1 MVIKELTDLKWYK
14 LSLDAGAVIHK
25 SLQSFLIEKNLD
37 AAYVLSCVG
46 SCTRVNLVY
55 PKTVTIPPELG
66 TLEFN
71 GLFEINGIVGDVK
84 REHGDIKV
92 HLHGS
97 FTKEGKDV
105 FGGGGTG
112 GHYGVQNGGDDYC
125 GKIVCALEG

>member
-1 MVIKELTDLKWYK
+1 MVIKELTGLKWYT
-14 LSLDAGAVIHK
+14 LALDAGAVIHE
-25 SLQSFLIEKNLD
+25 SLQNFLIEKNLE

-46 SCTRVNLVY
+46 SCARVNLVY

-97 FTKEGKDV
+97 FTKEGRDV
-105 FGGGGTG
+105 FGGAVREGTT
-112 GHYGVQNGGDDYC
+112 VFKMAEMIIA
-125 GKIVCALEG
+125 GK